1 MFFLDFFCKIVYFI
15 SERSHIFCEN
25 TKMNIKNINFSRALS
40 ILFLFIAAVFL
51 LLTGCSGKADNS
63 GSDKPNI
70 ISADKSTPDVPSP
83 TDITDD
89 EPGSVPDI
97 DSETE
102 AALSPTKTEPDTP
115 PAKTDPDISPA
126 PQYTIVLD
134 PGHGG
139 RFSGAVYYGM
149 AEKNMTLTLANYLRD
164 YLINNYTGVTVYMT
178 RELDMDFDDDIV
190 KELEKRAIIAKGY
203 NADYFVSLHF
213 NASEAHD
220 AKGASIYASRS
231 LNVTDK
237 SKELGSC
244 ILSELTGLGL
254 YDNGVTTR
262 SSSDHFDDTGYALD
276 YYAVLRH
283 NAARDIP
290 AVIVEHCFM
299 DNAEDQAFLGSDEKL
314 KVLAEADARGIAKF
328 LGLKQ
333 VSP

>member
-1 MFFLDFFCKIVYFI
+1 
-15 SERSHIFCEN
+15 
-25 TKMNIKNINFSRALS
+25 MNIKNINFSRALS
-40 ILFLFIAAVFL
+40 VLFLFTAAAFL
-51 LLTGCSGKADNS
+51 LLTGCSKNADNS
-63 GSDKPNI
+63 GSEKPDI
-70 ISADKSTPDVPSP
+70 ISADKNTPDVPSP
-83 TDITDD
+83 TDVPVD
-89 EPGSVPDI
+89 EPSFVPDT
-97 DSETE
+97 DPDTE
-102 AALSPTKTEPDTP
+102 ATPSPTETEPDTP
-115 PAKTDPDISPA
+115 PA

-139 RFSGAVYYGM
+139 QFSGAAYYGM
-149 AEKNMTLTLANYLRD
+149 VEKNMTLTLANYLRD
-164 YLINNYTGVTVYMT
+164 YLTNNYTGVTVYMT
-178 RELDMDFDDDIV
+178 RELDMDLDDDIV